1 MDVGIIL
8 ILNLTKEIIYGVR
21 FGKILQDISSAT
33 NPLQQK

>member
-1 MDVGIIL
+1 MGVGIIL
-8 ILNLTKEIIYGVR
+8 ILNLTKEIGIGVQ